1 MKSILKGGARNESNN
16 RHKRCKHKFIG
27 NRQNRL
33 KNQTSLKSALNIFD
47 DKNHDAFIMAG
58 ITEQSFIHRHE
69 DAIKK
74 IEERSDKLK
83 SIINK
88 YTKDN
93 SYADELFDNPG
104 KAEQSKPQIYAS
116 FEDEIE
122 KLTQINKMLK

>member
-1 MKSILKGGARNESNN
+1 
-16 RHKRCKHKFIG
+16 
-27 NRQNRL
+27 
-33 KNQTSLKSALNIFD
+33 
-47 DKNHDAFIMAG
+47 MAG
-58 ITEQSFIHRHE
+58 ITEESFIHRHE

-93 SYADELFDNPG
+93 SYADELFDNPV
-104 KAEQSKPQIYAS
+104 KAEQSKPQIYAY

-122 KLTQINKMLK
+122 KLTQMNKML